1 MTPITSGKF
10 FQTMSLSILLSVRAC
25 LVTGFHDRA
34 VFLEHLNLV
43 ASCRPK
49 STDSDLWGFPYKKWA
64 PHVLL
69 DSLISNWL
77 CPNTLVIPGVFKG
90 TKKPFTCEMKSS
102 QLTKRKD
109 GRRHVSRHT
118 EYIQPTVF
126 LPQRFPELS
135 LLLFF
140 LPNDTFLQFIAW
152 ATETLQTCA
161 GKERDCISP
170 LSPIC
175 HGEDIGHKVGTGGLS
190 FLS

>member
-1 MTPITSGKF
+1 
-10 FQTMSLSILLSVRAC
+10 MSLSILLSVRAC

-34 VFLEHLNLV
+34 FLEHLNLCGFYV
-43 ASCRPK
+43 LNPL
-49 STDSDLWGFPYKKWA
+49 TPDLWGFLRKVS

-77 CPNTLVIPGVFKG
+77 LSQHFGYSRSFQGHQNPSPVKWNLHSWLRGV
-90 TKKPFTCEMKSS
+90 EE
-102 QLTKRKD
+102 
-109 GRRHVSRHT
+109 RRHVSRHT

-126 LPQRFPELS
+126 LPNVSPELS

-161 GKERDCISP
+161 GKKGTVYFSTLPHLPWLR
-170 LSPIC
+170 
-175 HGEDIGHKVGTGGLS
+175 HWAQVGTGGLS
-190 FLS
+190 FLFP